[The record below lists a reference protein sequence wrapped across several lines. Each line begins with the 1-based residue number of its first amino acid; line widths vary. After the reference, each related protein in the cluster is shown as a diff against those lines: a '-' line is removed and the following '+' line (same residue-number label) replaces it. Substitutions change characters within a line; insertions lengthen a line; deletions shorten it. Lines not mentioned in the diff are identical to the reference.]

1 MKLFLLFSLSILLSA
16 CVSLQPKIGMSFADL
31 NHMTAKSMN
40 GKLELVSAEG
50 VKSTYRTRH
59 DEGTVYIFERD
70 ILVKVEQVK
79 SDKIRLQ
86 IETIRK

>member
-1 MKLFLLFSLSILLSA
+1 MKLLLLFSLSLILSA
-16 CVSLQPKIGMSFADL
+16 CVSLQPRIGMSFAEL

-40 GKLELVSAEG
+40 GKLELVSADG
-50 VKSTYRTRH
+50 VRSTYRTRAN
-59 DEGTVYIFERD
+59 EGTVYIFERD

-79 SDKIRLQ
+79 SDQIRLQ